1 MIILGLGNIGREYER
16 TRHNVGFMCI
26 DMLADKLGVKF
37 KDKEC
42 KSLTASVFKK
52 GERIVLAKPET
63 YMNLSGEA
71 LAELVGRYKEDISNV
86 IVIYD
91 DIDLDEGA
99 IRVRKDGSAGT
110 HNGMRNIVEKMK
122 SKDIKR
128 IRAGIGRPS
137 GGMDLASYVL
147 GRFSKESA
155 LLLDERFDRI
165 TNALIKYIS
174 DGDFED
180 MQRSLGSK

>member
-71 LAELVGRYKEDISNV
+71 LAELVGRYKEDILNQPPTN
-86 IVIYD
+86 
-91 DIDLDEGA
+91 
-99 IRVRKDGSAGT
+99 GST
-110 HNGMRNIVEKMK
+110 
-122 SKDIKR
+122 
-128 IRAGIGRPS
+128 
-137 GGMDLASYVL
+137 
-147 GRFSKESA
+147 
-155 LLLDERFDRI
+155 
-165 TNALIKYIS
+165 
-174 DGDFED
+174 
-180 MQRSLGSK
+180 